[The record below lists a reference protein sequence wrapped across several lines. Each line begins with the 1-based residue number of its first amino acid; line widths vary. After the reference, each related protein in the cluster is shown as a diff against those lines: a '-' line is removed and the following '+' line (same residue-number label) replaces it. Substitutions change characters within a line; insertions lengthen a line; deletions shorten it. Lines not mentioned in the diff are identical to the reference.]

1 MMRVAIVGAGPS
13 GMYVAEALL
22 KADPTCEVTLIER
35 LVSPY
40 GLLRGGVA
48 PDHQK
53 MKGVATYYERIM
65 TQFGA
70 RCHYMGNVPVG
81 QGVTLHDLRAWFD
94 AVVVATGASEDRAL
108 GIEGESMPGIWPAT
122 RFVSW
127 VNGHPDGKDTV
138 FDWSTARHVVVIGQ
152 GNVAVDVVRLL
163 AKPVSAL
170 RATDI
175 PEDRLTALAGNHTTT
190 LSLIGRRGPVQA
202 AFTELELQELG
213 HIPGVSLRFHDPD
226 FELGKACM
234 EELEHPDANK
244 ARKNWAAL
252 HALRQAHPIDAPQRT
267 LSIRFFESPVAFVGT
282 DRVTGVVLERNQLQG
297 PAGQQKAIGTGV
309 KQVIPAD
316 MVFKS
321 VGYRSVP
328 LPGCPFSPT
337 THTVPHQQ
345 GQVFDLEGQPVP
357 GLFVAGWAKRGPSGV
372 LGTNKPCGAETARTL
387 LAASLPSVGRQT
399 DAFKEWV
406 TQQGIR
412 WVSFDEWKQID
423 EQEVARGQAL
433 GKPREKWVDPDD
445 MIRALS

>member
-22 KADPTCEVTLIER
+22 KADPSCEVTLIER

-53 MKGVATYYERIM
+53 MKGVATYYERVM
-65 TQFGA
+65 TQFA
-70 RCHYMGNVPVG
+70 TRCHYMGNVSVG
-81 QGVTLHDLRAWFD
+81 QAITLDELRAWFD
-94 AVVVATGASEDRAL
+94 AVVVATGASEDRPL
-108 GIEGESMPGIWPAT
+108 GIEGESMPGIYPAT

-138 FDWSTARHVVVIGQ
+138 FDWSAKHVVVIGQ

-163 AKPVSAL
+163 AKPVSSL
-170 RATDI
+170 RSTDI
-175 PEDRLTALAGNHTTT
+175 PEDRLAALAGSAITT

-213 HIPGVSLRFHDPD
+213 HIPGVDLRFCDPD
-226 FELGKACM
+226 FELGSACM
-234 EELEHPDANK
+234 AELEHPDANK

-252 HALRQAHPIDAPQRT
+252 EALRQASPVAAPQRT

-282 DRVTGVVLERNQLQG
+282 DRVTGVVLERNRLHG
-297 PAGQQKAIGTGV
+297 PPGQQKAVGTGE

-328 LPGCPFSPT
+328 LPGCPFNPI

-345 GQVFDLEGQPVP
+345 GQVVDPDGQVVP

-387 LAASLPSVGRQT
+387 LAASFPSVGRQT

-406 TQQGIR
+406 TQKGSR
-412 WVSFDEWKQID
+412 WVSFDEWKRVD
-423 EQEVARGQAL
+423 EQEVSRGKAL
-433 GKPREKWVDPDD
+433 GKPREKWIDSHD

>member
-13 GMYVAEALL
+13 GMYVADALL
-22 KADPTCEVTLIER
+22 KATPTCEVTLIER

-53 MKGVATYYERIM
+53 MKSVATYYERVM
-65 TQFGA
+65 TQFES
-70 RCHYMGNVPVG
+70 RCHYMGNVSVG
-81 QGVTLHDLRAWFD
+81 QAVTLADLREWFD
-94 AVVVATGASEDRAL
+94 AVVVATGASEDRPL
-108 GIEGESMPGIWPAT
+108 GIEGEYMPGIWPAT

-127 VNGHPDGKDTV
+127 VNGHPDGNDTV
-138 FDWSTARHVVVIGQ
+138 FDWSARHVVVIGQ

-163 AKPVSAL
+163 AKPVATL
-170 RATDI
+170 RGTDI
-175 PEDRLTALAGNHTTT
+175 PEDRLAALSGSGITT

-213 HIPGVSLRFHDPD
+213 HIPGVALRFHEPD
-226 FELGKACM
+226 FELGRACLD
-234 EELEHPDANK
+234 ELDHPDANK

-252 HALRQAHPIDAPQRT
+252 QALRQAPPVEDPQRT

-282 DRVTGVVLERNQLQG
+282 DRVTGVVVERNRLDG
-297 PAGQQKAIGTGV
+297 PPGQQKAIGTGV
-309 KQVIPAD
+309 QQVIPAD

-328 LPGCPFSPT
+328 LPGCPFSTT
-337 THTVPHQQ
+337 THTVPHHQ
-345 GQVFDLEGQPVP
+345 GQVLDLEGRVVP

-372 LGTNKPCGAETARTL
+372 LGTNKPCGAETARTV

-412 WVSFDEWKQID
+412 WVSFEEWKRVD
-423 EQEVARGQAL
+423 EKEVARGKAL
-433 GKPREKWVDPDD
+433 GKPREKWVEAGD
-445 MIRALS
+445 MIKALS